1 MDDLIKTI
9 TEKFG
14 IDADKASG
22 IVGTVGEFLAD
33 KLPGP
38 IGGQVSKLLGGGG
51 DDDDG
56 DDGGDDD
63 GGGLLGK
70 AKGLLG
76 G

>member
-14 IDADKASG
+14 IDADKATG

-38 IGGQVSKLLGGGG
+38 IGGQVSKLLGGG
-51 DDDDG
+51 DDEG
-56 DDGGDDD
+56 DDGGDDG
-63 GGGLLGK
+63 GGGLMDK
-70 AKGLLG
+70 AKDMLG

>member
-1 MDDLIKTI
+1 MDDLIKKI

-14 IDADKASG
+14 IDADKAKG
-22 IVGTVGEFLAD
+22 IVGTVGEFLSD

-51 DDDDG
+51 DEG

-76 G
+76 K

>member
-14 IDADKASG
+14 IDADKATG

-38 IGGQVSKLLGGGG
+38 IGSQVSKLLGGG
-51 DDDDG
+51 DDEG
-56 DDGGDDD
+56 DDGGDDG
-63 GGGLLGK
+63 GGGLMDK
-70 AKGLLG
+70 AKDMLG